1 VKRLGLLLAAALVAL
16 MAVAP
21 IASAHHGRKLGRAR
35 AFCGS
40 VDPSSA
46 LPGTLVVFTGPRKVT
61 IANPRNVPTTGAVP
75 GAEICVLVRRARAGG
90 QLKSWTLVR
99 LRVQPS
105 AVVTA
110 VGPVTISSGI
120 VRVAT
125 LTFTVPSGKTLPSTI
140 ANGDTVL
147 VIGKIASPGDPLT
160 LARIHELKVR
170 AMAHHGRRPKLKT
183 SVVILGNVTALT
195 AATDTSAGDL
205 QVAGI
210 DLSIPPKK
218 TLRKRVAVGARV
230 IAKAVLS
237 SSVLTLKRVVVVRRA
252 PAA

>member
-21 IASAHHGRKLGRAR
+21 IASAHHGRVRVHLRLV
-35 AFCGS
+35 CGA
-40 VDPSSA
+40 VDPSSS
-46 LPGTLVVFTGPRKVT
+46 LPSTLVVFNGPRKVT
-61 IANPRNVPTTGAVP
+61 IANTKNVSTTGVAAGDEVCAWARRVR
-75 GAEICVLVRRARAGG
+75 GSRSLVLV
-90 QLKSWTLVR
+90 KVR
-99 LRVQPS
+99 VRPS
-105 AVVTA
+105 AIVRA

-125 LTFTVPSGKTLPSTI
+125 LTFTVPAGKTLPSTI
-140 ANGDTVL
+140 ANGDTVA
-147 VIGKIASPGDPLT
+147 VIGKIDSPGDPLT

-170 AMAHHGRRPKLKT
+170 AMAHHGRKPKLRT